1 MPFVSGLCCFGC
13 DTADRFAFIPRCRRA
28 FIHILH
34 LEPGHIRGCAA
45 AAPEGTADDVHIHA
59 GSLGIINPKGILLL
73 AGQNRIDG
81 SGLSVFED
89 HQAVDVQL
97 DGIVVVG
104 LDVDRIAGVVV
115 AAVGEL
121 WEEVKPLGEWL
132 IKVFAK
138 GIVGILTLI
147 GYVFAGIAWAIN
159 KIGAAFDWVS
169 GVIDDLR
176 EMFNDLLTWIKD
188 NLSLEGIKKNLGKLG
203 DIAVDFLV
211 NKYKGTDPD
220 MAAGAGVV
228 NNANA
233 NSLNQTNNQDIT
245 VNVYGD
251 NVDPNAVGQSVGRN
265 VGRANNQLLDYA
277 YTAMNGAM

>member
-1 MPFVSGLCCFGC
+1 MRALGIAFLATPVGAMIAAFVAL
-13 DTADRFAFIPRCRRA
+13 
-28 FIHILH
+28 
-34 LEPGHIRGCAA
+34 AA
-45 AAPEGTADDVHIHA
+45 AVALVAEDLEVFSEGGVSAFEQILQ
-59 GSLGIINPKGILLL
+59 LGGFTSEEIEGIRK
-73 AGQNRIDG
+73 AFNR
-81 SGLSVFED
+81 
-89 HQAVDVQL
+89 
-97 DGIVVVG
+97 
-104 LDVDRIAGVVV
+104 VV